1 MKRVYLESR
10 RRFEYF
16 GEKNWCTYTYD
27 ILCKYDMGYV
37 WEENLFRKEFK
48 GEMKGVLGERI
59 ETEWRKEAL
68 GKKTLMKY
76 ASMDVQLCFQDYL
89 KSDHDHLEGRQCAVA
104 RSILCRFRAGDSGL
118 RYQSGA
124 WEMRPDEEGIRSLDY
139 DRRRCLLCYGD
150 VETMMHFV
158 LDCPMYDMFRRRLI
172 DGVRHEK
179 CMKGVI
185 DGFVVLERQNFV
197 DSMLYGGC
205 KMQMMTFLFNAMK
218 KRDSIL
224 G

>member
-1 MKRVYLESR
+1 M
-10 RRFEYF
+10 
-16 GEKNWCTYTYD
+16 
-27 ILCKYDMGYV
+27 
-37 WEENLFRKEFK
+37 
-48 GEMKGVLGERI
+48 
-59 ETEWRKEAL
+59 

-89 KSDHDHLEGRQCAVA
+89 KSDHDHLEGRHCAVA

-124 WEMRPDEEGIRSLDY
+124 WEMRPDEEGFRSLDY

-172 DGVRHEK
+172 DGVRLEK

-185 DGFVVLERQNFV
+185 DGFVVLERQNVV

-205 KMQMMTFLFNAMK
+205 KMQMKTFCLMQ
-218 KRDSIL
+218 
-224 G
+224 